1 MKRIRSSLILT
12 SILCAV
18 LLASCQAPE
27 EGKPQSSG
35 TASTTNTTIAETTTT
50 PETEASL
57 EEGTTTQRK
66 ETTTTASKKTTVK
79 TKAPTTTT
87 KKPESTSTPTTYT
100 LPFNERYSDTRTK
113 SFNEQYSID
122 TVVITIKDEYV
133 DFDKQYTA
141 KDFPGLDIK
150 EIKIYNFDKT
160 HSQGLC
166 IYLNKSGETEVRK
179 AIEIL
184 SKNPIIESATFDSIC
199 TTD

>member
-18 LLASCQAPE
+18 FLASCQAPE

-35 TASTTNTTIAETTTT
+35 TASITNTTIAETTTT

-100 LPFNERYSDTRTK
+100 IPFNERYSDN
-113 SFNEQYSID
+113 S
-122 TVVITIKDEYV
+122 VVITIKDEYV

>member
-18 LLASCQAPE
+18 FLASCQAPE

-87 KKPESTSTPTTYT
+87 KKPESTSTPTT
-100 LPFNERYSDTRTK
+100 RTK

-141 KDFPGLDIK
+141 KDFPGVDVK
-150 EIKIYNFDKT
+150 KIKIRNYEKT
-160 HSQGLC
+160 HSQSGY
-166 IYLNKSGETEVRK
+166 IALNKTGEAEVRK
-179 AIEIL
+179 AVEIL
-184 SKNPIIESATFDSIC
+184 LKNPIIESATFDPIC